1 MPNQS
6 TCQNGFNLPRCMSW
20 RRRKEAYLCHVP
32 YLSDLVSPED
42 HTYSNF
48 EEWRV
53 VTCMSTV
60 EVFATGIEIVDEQN
74 CA

>member
-1 MPNQS
+1 M
-6 TCQNGFNLPRCMSW
+6 
-20 RRRKEAYLCHVP
+20 P

-53 VTCMSTV
+53 VTCLSTV

>member
-1 MPNQS
+1 MP
-6 TCQNGFNLPRCMSW
+6 C
-20 RRRKEAYLCHVP
+20 
-32 YLSDLVSPED
+32 LSDLASLED

-60 EVFATGIEIVDEQN
+60 EVFATGIKIVDEQN

>member
-1 MPNQS
+1 M
-6 TCQNGFNLPRCMSW
+6 
-20 RRRKEAYLCHVP
+20 P

-42 HTYSNF
+42 HTYSNS

-53 VTCMSTV
+53 VTCLSTV